1 MLIKQICKNNY
12 KLAKN
17 NNVKYV
23 EKKKK
28 KTIIKLYIIII
39 QMVSKNTF
47 IVIYTRTSTI
57 ERKVYE

>member
-23 EKKKK
+23 EKKK